1 MPSAYALGIVSGN
14 SILDFGAAER
24 LRALRCSFF
33 TGRLEMGNGSFS
45 AASYGSATLR
55 TFQTIAHKTKK
66 PSLLHFCI
74 NDGFVLERPTR
85 LELATSTLARW
96 RSTR

>member
-1 MPSAYALGIVSGN
+1 MT
-14 SILDFGAAER
+14 E
-24 LRALRCSFF
+24 
-33 TGRLEMGNGSFS
+33 NGSCS
-45 AASYGSATLR
+45 AAFYGSAALR
-55 TFQTIAHKTKK
+55 TSPTIATQNKK
-66 PSLLHFCI
+66 PSFLHLCI

>member
-1 MPSAYALGIVSGN
+1 
-14 SILDFGAAER
+14 
-24 LRALRCSFF
+24 
-33 TGRLEMGNGSFS
+33 MGNGRCS
-45 AASYGSATLR
+45 AAFCESAGLR
-55 TFQTIAHKTKK
+55 ISPAIATQNKK

>member
-1 MPSAYALGIVSGN
+1 MPAGVPL
-14 SILDFGAAER
+14 L
-24 LRALRCSFF
+24 LFF
-33 TGRLEMGNGSFS
+33 TGGVMIGNGSCSATSCGS
-45 AASYGSATLR
+45 AALR
-55 TFQTIAHKTKK
+55 TFPPIATQNKK
-66 PSLLHFCI
+66 PSPLHFCI

>member
-1 MPSAYALGIVSGN
+1 MPSAYALVIVSGN

-24 LRALRCSFF
+24 LRAFRCSFF
-33 TGRLEMGNGSFS
+33 TGGVVMGNGRCS
-45 AASYGSATLR
+45 AAFCESAGCEYSR
-55 TFQTIAHKTKK
+55 QSPHKTKK